1 MADEPRQEDI
11 DELMKVLAAS
21 AVPPGSR
28 PADFGAPPSPA
39 LPPAAPPMSGPSVP
53 PPASSPMTFEPL
65 VPPPGGAGP
74 GSEAGMDLLGDVN
87 VQVRVELGSSKMNV
101 QEVLKLGSGSVVGLN
116 SLVGDPV
123 NVFVNDRLVARGEVL
138 VVKDNIAVR
147 ITEVLPAS
155 KGGA

>member
-21 AVPPGSR
+21 AVPPGAR
-28 PADFGAPPSPA
+28 PGDFPPPPLTSAPPPA
-39 LPPAAPPMSGPSVP
+39 TMKSVP
-53 PPASSPMTFEPL
+53 APASSPMMFEPL
-65 VPPPGGAGP
+65 VPPPGGSP

-87 VQVRVELGSSKMNV
+87 VQVRVELGTSKMNV
-101 QEVLKLGSGSVVGLN
+101 QDVLKLGSGSVVGLN

-147 ITEVLPAS
+147 IIEVVPAQ